1 MLEGEK
7 STGYL
12 KNRHLL
18 RKAVKHTPWLI
29 SASAAWLALFPC
41 GLAFAADPNPPLTD
55 TNTKYD
61 IKGTNPGVTISGGRL
76 SISSVDTSEVW
87 YVIANWAA
95 AGSAVDGQTTLPDGA
110 IIGQTS
116 TSNVWY
122 VVGSYAPNG
131 LANRSSVSA
140 TNATVYG
147 DIIGGDGAGGALDNT
162 VMATGTTVTRYV
174 YGGRCDDNQ
183 TENDSASGNSVVL
196 INSNVGRAVAGG
208 FTNYGN
214 VQSNTVTLTGSTVTN
229 YEGIFGGHTLN
240 GIASSN
246 VVEVLSGSTI
256 LGVWPIAGG
265 YAASGTA
272 NSNAVTVSGNS
283 TVATTVYGGY
293 ASADASSN
301 TVILSDSTAAVS
313 LYGGYAYGGSA
324 NSNSVSGTNSTVG
337 WDVYGGQGTTEASSN
352 TVDLSNVQLQA
363 VSGVATRRPEKLQTT
378 V

>member
-1 MLEGEK
+1 MQNQNKMNASNHNWRKNLFILEGEK

-12 KNRHLL
+12 KNKHLL

-61 IKGTNPGVTISGGRL
+61 IKGTNPDVTISGGRL

-95 AGSAVDGQTTLPDGA
+95 AGSAVDGQTTLPDGT

-256 LGVWPIAGG
+256 LGFWPIAGG

-313 LYGGYAYGGSA
+313 LYGGYA
-324 NSNSVSGTNSTVG
+324 
-337 WDVYGGQGTTEASSN
+337 
-352 TVDLSNVQLQA
+352 
-363 VSGVATRRPEKLQTT
+363 
-378 V
+378 